1 MLKYLIAGTEALIVP
16 CILIGI
22 LAAYI
27 PARYGNRGRNILLA
41 CILASVPCAGV
52 MSWYKNMT
60 HLVDTGAWNQ
70 KIFTASIILWILF
83 CVFDTK
89 LLRKVTKELDSW
101 IVPLAGGLMAFDLLF
116 YALPDVLA
124 YPYNFVLGG
133 QAFFSTGFLYRLI
146 GLILGILLCVVAGL
160 AVCSAFSRIGLDQV
174 GTLFKTAY
182 LPVMLLHAAKILQ
195 TLYSR
200 RKISGKWLFKI
211 IKFTS
216 NHASLFTYLTLAVV
230 VLVPVVLWIRSF
242 HVNEPYENPAQH
254 RKIRAKWR
262 SIRRWST
269 TLILTSLIAVLNM
282 SVVKAYANRPVELS
296 PVEECE
302 LRGDSLYIPFS
313 QVEDGHLHRFAYTTD
328 KGIAVRFLIIKK
340 PNSSAYGIG
349 LDACDI
355 CGETGYYER
364 NGLVVCNRCDVVMN
378 INTIGFKGG
387 CNPKVIDYSIENGEI
402 IVPTSTLIEH
412 EKDFK

>member
-1 MLKYLIAGTEALIVP
+1 
-16 CILIGI
+16 
-22 LAAYI
+22 
-27 PARYGNRGRNILLA
+27 
-41 CILASVPCAGV
+41 

-70 KIFTASIILWILF
+70 KIFTASIVLWILF
-83 CVFDTK
+83 CIFDTK
-89 LLRKVTKELDSW
+89 LLRKATKSLDSW

-146 GLILGILLCVVAGL
+146 GLILGILLCVVAG
-160 AVCSAFSRIGLDQV
+160 ASAMAAFSRIGTDMSGL
-174 GTLFKTAY
+174 LFKIAY
-182 LPVMLLHAAKILQ
+182 LPVMLQHAAKILQ

-200 RKISGKWLFKI
+200 RRISGKWLFRV

-216 NHASLFTYLTLAVV
+216 NHASLFTYLVLAVA
-230 VLVPVVLWIRSF
+230 VLVPVILWIRSF

-262 SIRRWST
+262 SIRRWSAAL
-269 TLILTSLIAVLNM
+269 LITALTATLNM
-282 SVVKAYANRPVELS
+282 SAVKAYANRPVELS

-302 LRGDSLYIPFS
+302 LRGDSLYIPFA
-313 QVEDGHLHRFAYTTD
+313 QVEDGHLHRFAYKTD
-328 KGIAVRFLIIKK
+328 KGISVRFLIIKK
-340 PNSSAYGIG
+340 PNSSAYGVG

-364 NGLVVCNRCDVVMN
+364 NGQVVCNRCDVVMN

-402 IVPTSTLIEH
+402 IVPVSTLIEH
-412 EKDFK
+412 ESDFK